1 MNPIYYLNIR
11 QLYYFVSVAE
21 TLNFTKAA
29 QANHIAQTAMS
40 QNIISI
46 EKQLNIKLFERSKK
60 KVELTNVGHQLYTDV
75 KRELSRLEDMVSR
88 AQRLDKGFE
97 GEIKIGF
104 QGVHESAYLPNIIKD
119 FKYKYSNVVVEL
131 DQKSPE
137 KLEEELES
145 GKMDVIFTFT
155 TEKLDSKKVM
165 EYAFSKEEI
174 CAVLPKTHNL
184 AGRKKVKRSAFAN
197 EPMVFVKPE
206 NGQGTYKKM
215 LEDCEKAGFTP
226 NIVTTT
232 ESVESAIMLVEAGV
246 GVGFF
251 PKCCS
256 GVNQNVRFVAL
267 ENDDTVDLSIRWR
280 RDSINTITPL
290 FVDMIKAM

>member
-21 TLNFTKAA
+21 TLSFTKAA

-46 EKQLNIKLFERSKK
+46 EKQLGIKLFERSKK
-60 KVELTNVGHQLYTDV
+60 KVELTNVGYQLYTDV
-75 KRELSRLEDMVSR
+75 KKELNRLEDMVSR
-88 AQRLDKGFE
+88 AQRLDQGYE
-97 GEIKIGF
+97 GEIRIGF
-104 QGVHESAYLPNIIKD
+104 QGVHESAYLPTIIKD
-119 FKYKYSNVVVEL
+119 FKHKYPNVVVSL

-137 KLEEELES
+137 ELEKELET
-145 GKMDVIFTFT
+145 GGMDVIFTFT
-155 TEKLDSKKVM
+155 TEKMDAKKIE

-174 CAVLPKTHNL
+174 CAVVPRNHNL
-184 AGRKKVKRSAFAN
+184 AGRRKVKRSAFAN
-197 EPMVFVKPE
+197 EAMVFVKPE

-215 LEDCEKAGFTP
+215 LEDCENAGFTP
-226 NIVTTT
+226 NIATTT

-256 GVNQNVRFVAL
+256 GVNQNVKFVAL
-267 ENDDTVDLSIRWR
+267 ENDDTVDLCIRWR
-280 RDSINTITPL
+280 KDSINTITPL
-290 FVDMIKAM
+290 FVDMIKAI